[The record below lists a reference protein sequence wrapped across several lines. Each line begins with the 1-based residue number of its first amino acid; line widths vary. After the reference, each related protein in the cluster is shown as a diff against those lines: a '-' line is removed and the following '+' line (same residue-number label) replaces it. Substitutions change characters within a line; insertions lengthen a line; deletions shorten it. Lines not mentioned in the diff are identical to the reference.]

1 MTPSILPAWDASG
14 MLPPI
19 MPGVSD
25 GSPARSPYSIDVCRF
40 VERFATT
47 PERKD
52 ILQGFLQYRSL
63 LYEQAITEGF
73 QWVDGSFLENIEV
86 LEQRNPQ
93 DVDVVTFFRLPA
105 GKSQADLIDVLDSVV
120 VKKQYHVDG
129 YYVELG
135 KPMDAWNVKHISYWY
150 SMWSHRR
157 DSRWKGFV
165 QIPLNKQADEIA
177 KTLFA
182 DSKGGDNHE

>member
-73 QWVDGSFLENIEV
+73 QWVDGGFLEYPI
-86 LEQRNPQ
+86 
-93 DVDVVTFFRLPA
+93 
-105 GKSQADLIDVLDSVV
+105 
-120 VKKQYHVDG
+120 
-129 YYVELG
+129 
-135 KPMDAWNVKHISYWY
+135 PM
-150 SMWSHRR
+150 
-157 DSRWKGFV
+157 F
-165 QIPLNKQADEIA
+165 
-177 KTLFA
+177 
-182 DSKGGDNHE
+182 